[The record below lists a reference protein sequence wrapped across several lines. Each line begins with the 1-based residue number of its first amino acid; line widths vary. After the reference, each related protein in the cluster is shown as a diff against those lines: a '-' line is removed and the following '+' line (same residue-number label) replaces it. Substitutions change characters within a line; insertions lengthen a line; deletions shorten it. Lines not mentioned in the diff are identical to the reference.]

1 MLHKMKFFRDFLLEN
16 NSRNILKNKY
26 KTYSIKVGKF
36 YNIINNNFAEV
47 TLLFIFKNNR
57 EFYKEYKIF
66 IKKSD

>member
-26 KTYSIKVGKF
+26 KTYSIKVGTF

>member
-26 KTYSIKVGKF
+26 KTYSIKVGAF
-36 YNIINNNFAEV
+36 YNIINNNFVEV